1 MEKMTHLI
9 LAFLVLLLFGFVLN
23 FPIYMAVFAFVGVL
37 IPDIDIRSRKLHR
50 KLFHNVWMLVI
61 LLFIGFITGIFFSRE
76 AGILFSIGFLSH
88 LVGDSLTH
96 RGIMPLWPIK
106 KPKFNGPV
114 KTGGLGEYLIVIV
127 LLLMIYLAGKVI

>member
-127 LLLMIYLAGKVI
+127 LLLMIYLVGKVI